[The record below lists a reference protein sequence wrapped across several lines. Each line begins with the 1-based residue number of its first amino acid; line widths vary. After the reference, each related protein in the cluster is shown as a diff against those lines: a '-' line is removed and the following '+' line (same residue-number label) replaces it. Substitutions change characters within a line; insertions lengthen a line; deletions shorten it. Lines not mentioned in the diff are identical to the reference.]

1 MRVEEEEAVAVASD
15 EDFVSLLLTA
25 ASAPVAAASAVGAS
39 FDVSISSDESPSSP
53 YSALLLAGFSSIV
66 GRQAR

>member
-1 MRVEEEEAVAVASD
+1 MRVEEEEAVAVAAD
-15 EDFVSLLLTA
+15 EDFVSLLLVV
-25 ASAPVAAASAVGAS
+25 ASAPVAADSAVGAS
-39 FDVSISSDESPSSP
+39 SEVSMSDESPSSP